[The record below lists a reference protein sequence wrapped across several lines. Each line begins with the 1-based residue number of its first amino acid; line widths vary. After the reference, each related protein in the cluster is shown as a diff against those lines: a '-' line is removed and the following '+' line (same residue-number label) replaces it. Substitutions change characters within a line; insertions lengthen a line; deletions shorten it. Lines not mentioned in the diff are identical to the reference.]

1 MPGFNHS
8 SIIQQIGQAIQPL
21 ALLFLRLYVASVFLR
36 SGVQKLDN
44 WDSTLFLFEYEYAV
58 PLLPP
63 NIAAILGTAAEIIL
77 PLLLIAGLLTRWAAL
92 GLFVFNIVAVAS
104 YAALSKGAWGLT
116 TAFDLIPTGI
126 VFPTKGYE
134 DHVVWGMMLLTL
146 FACGAG
152 KISIDALLALR
163 QPPVNPS
170 YY

>member
-1 MPGFNHS
+1 MIHS
-8 SIIQQIGQAIQPL
+8 RHSLIKQIGQAMQPI
-21 ALLFLRLYVASVFLR
+21 ALLLLRLYVASMFLR
-36 SGVQKLDN
+36 SGMQKITH
-44 WDSTLFLFEYEYAV
+44 WDSTLFLFQHEYSV

-63 NIAAILGTAAEIIL
+63 YVAAILGTSAEIVL
-77 PLLLIAGLLTRWAAL
+77 PLLLISGLLTRWAAL
-92 GLFVFNIVAVAS
+92 ALFVFNIVAVTS

-134 DHVVWGMMLLTL
+134 DHVVWGIMIFTL

-152 KISIDALLALR
+152 KISIDSLLALR
-163 QPPVNPS
+163 SPKINRG